1 MTFISLIVLI
11 SDLKLYQVSLVV
23 CLVELLLLL
32 SACCFADHI
41 RKLQRGDSEK
51 ANSEKEG
58 IIDSNE
64 EAYSIH
70 HEESKSICF
79 KYICEGGGGGVGLG
93 SFGKLEGDSWKEI
106 RKKQFPKKKELSI
119 AMKKLIVLTMKKVSH
134 FCFVK

>member
-1 MTFISLIVLI
+1 MSDFVLKMTKLIQLFCLNRPFLSTDI
-11 SDLKLYQVSLVV
+11 LQVSLVV

-70 HEESKSICF
+70 HEESKSSLIHRLKLHNWRCVV
-79 KYICEGGGGGVGLG
+79 GG
-93 SFGKLEGDSWKEI
+93 
-106 RKKQFPKKKELSI
+106 
-119 AMKKLIVLTMKKVSH
+119 A
-134 FCFVK
+134 